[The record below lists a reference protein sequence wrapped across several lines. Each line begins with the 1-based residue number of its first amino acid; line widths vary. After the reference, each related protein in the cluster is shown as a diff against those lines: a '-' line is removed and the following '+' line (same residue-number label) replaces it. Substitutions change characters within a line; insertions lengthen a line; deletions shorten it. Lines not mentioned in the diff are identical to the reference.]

1 MIIVGICGASGSGK
15 STLAREI
22 KDSLTCN
29 AVIIGQDCYYK
40 NHAHLPFEERMH
52 INYDEPAVF
61 DYDEMLADVEAL
73 AAGRPITRKGYD
85 YANHM
90 RADTKE
96 RIFPPDVLILEG
108 IHMFHDP
115 RMTREMSLK
124 VYMHVDKDIC
134 LLRRIKRDFPARG
147 RSIENISEQY
157 LATVKPMYEQYIS
170 KYIDDADFAV
180 MRGGKNRMAIDAISA
195 YLSAKLLAEKFE
207 REAREKELE
216 EKTIEGR

>member
-73 AAGRPITRKGYD
+73 AAAPLRVRGMIMQTIC
-85 YANHM
+85 A
-90 RADTKE
+90 
-96 RIFPPDVLILEG
+96 RI
-108 IHMFHDP
+108 
-115 RMTREMSLK
+115 
-124 VYMHVDKDIC
+124 
-134 LLRRIKRDFPARG
+134 LRSGSFRR
-147 RSIENISEQY
+147 
-157 LATVKPMYEQYIS
+157 TC
-170 KYIDDADFAV
+170 
-180 MRGGKNRMAIDAISA
+180 
-195 YLSAKLLAEKFE
+195 
-207 REAREKELE
+207 
-216 EKTIEGR
+216 